1 MPSGCPPGCSSCASV
16 IRTACRSWRSPTAS
30 QRESVC
36 EVDAPQTSAF
46 VVTAGERS
54 TFVTLSGDFDI
65 LTARAVT
72 SEVETF
78 LVTAPTDVV
87 FDLSALDFIDSSG
100 IALLLKIHS
109 RVVKDGCGSIR
120 VVHAS
125 DAARRTF
132 ELCGLTEAFGFD
144 ITEIGDAG

>member
-1 MPSGCPPGCSSCASV
+1 
-16 IRTACRSWRSPTAS
+16 
-30 QRESVC
+30 VC

-54 TFVTLSGDFDI
+54 TLVTLSGDFDI
-65 LTARAVT
+65 LTVRALT

-78 LVTAPTDVV
+78 LATAPTDVV
-87 FDLSALDFIDSSG
+87 FDLSTLDFIDSSG

-120 VVHAS
+120 VVHPS

-144 ITEIGDAG
+144 VAEIGDAG

>member
-1 MPSGCPPGCSSCASV
+1 
-16 IRTACRSWRSPTAS
+16 
-30 QRESVC
+30 VC

-46 VVTAGERS
+46 VVTVGERS
-54 TFVTLSGDFDI
+54 TSVTLSGDFDM
-65 LTARAVT
+65 LTVRAVT
-72 SEVETF
+72 AEVETF
-78 LVTAPTDVV
+78 LASAPTDVV
-87 FDLSALDFIDSSG
+87 FDLSRLDFIDSSG
-100 IALLLKIHS
+100 IALLLKIHA

-144 ITEIGDAG
+144 IAGFGDAG